1 MKNKNKLIQYGY
13 IIYLI
18 LLIIITIMS
27 VLFDI
32 RFIPLASHIISYT
45 IYYVI
50 ALNGVYSF
58 YKKDYNSGFFESGT
72 MAIILTVISFLILLV
87 GDLLLIPP
95 VLVVLSLIFKRNDHV
110 IVKMSITLLATL
122 GMLMFILI
130 MLSRGADFPDGKILK
145 TINSPDG
152 KHRVVQKYV
161 DGGALGGN
169 IIVKL
174 ERDYFNTIIV
184 SKRLMISDKE
194 LKIEWLDDQ
203 YITINGT
210 TRKGTLFK

>member
-1 MKNKNKLIQYGY
+1 MKEKNKLIQYGY
-13 IIYLI
+13 IIYFL

-32 RFIPLASHIISYT
+32 EFISIESHIISYT

-58 YKKDYNSGFFESGT
+58 YKKEYNSGFFVSGT

-110 IVKMSITLLATL
+110 IVKMAITLLATL
-122 GMLMFILI
+122 GILMLILI
-130 MLSRGADFPDGKILK
+130 MLSRGADFPDGKILE
-145 TINSPDG
+145 TIDSPDG

-161 DGGALGGN
+161 DEGALGGS

-174 ERDYFNTIIV
+174 ERDYFEIIRV

-210 TRKGTLFK
+210 TKKATLLK